1 MGKLTPAAG
10 KMGGIGSGL
19 PPRLGRVVGGRGRF
33 FLFSILPISQRRGT
47 EAKKIGCVDFVR
59 KSSRPFR
66 FVAGSAFFVQVG
78 RCLLKKSVFLCM
90 GGELIGKVSRDGPGR
105 FWKCHG

>member
-1 MGKLTPAAG
+1 
-10 KMGGIGSGL
+10 MGGLGRAY

-66 FVAGSAFFVQVG
+66 FVAGTAFFVQVG
-78 RCLLKKSVFLCM
+78 RCLLKFLVFLCM
-90 GGELIGKVSRDGPGR
+90 GGDLIGKVNRDVPGM
-105 FWKCHG
+105 FWKCPG